1 VNVTNDDSDGL
12 FTEFFDLWTA
22 DTADDLHRVLALHQP
37 IRSSSDWTEPY
48 QLLARHNKSEPH
60 TSTVTATLLLTDS
73 RWRKGVGQ
81 LVRHIAE
88 SGMIDAA
95 DLDMV
100 AITFVTADDHV
111 YWEIPE
117 SWFGDE
123 SLVIHIEHD
132 AIDPQEGVDEAPGEE
147 MVVAARRVH
156 APLRRW
162 AAARLVARDP
172 TAWEEL
178 FVSALDRRGADGAAI
193 LSGLL
198 DASDHLRGPT
208 RRIVIDTGTDWP
220 RAGVRKHALERLA
233 ELGDRHTAHT
243 LALADAS
250 AQIRRWAPALLE
262 TETAAADE
270 PVDPNVETVT
280 PRAQDSLF

>member
-1 VNVTNDDSDGL
+1 MNSYDNDSDDL
-12 FTEFFDLWTA
+12 FTEFFNLWTA
-22 DTADDLHRVLALHQP
+22 DTANDLHRVLALYQP

-48 QLLARHNKSEPH
+48 QLLAQHNKSEPH
-60 TSTVTATLLLTDS
+60 TSTVTATLLLTDA

-81 LVRHIAE
+81 LVRHIAD
-88 SGMIDAA
+88 SGMIDVA
-95 DLDMV
+95 DLDML

-111 YWEIPE
+111 YWEIPG

-123 SLVIHIEHD
+123 SVAIHIEHD

-147 MVVAARRVH
+147 TVVTARRVH
-156 APLRRW
+156 PPLRRW
-162 AAARLVARDP
+162 ATARLVARDP

-178 FVSALDRRGADGAAI
+178 FDSALDRRGADGAAI

-198 DASDHLRGPT
+198 DESDRLFGPAQ
-208 RRIVIDTGTDWP
+208 RIVIDAGIDWP

-250 AQIRRWAPALLE
+250 ARIRRWAPALLE
-262 TETAAADE
+262 TE
-270 PVDPNVETVT
+270 PVAPNVETVT